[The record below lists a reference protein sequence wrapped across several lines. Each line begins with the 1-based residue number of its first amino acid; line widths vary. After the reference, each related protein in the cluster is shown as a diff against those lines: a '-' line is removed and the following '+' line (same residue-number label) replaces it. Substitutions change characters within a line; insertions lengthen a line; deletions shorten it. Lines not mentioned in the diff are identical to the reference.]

1 MTVRQSISYT
11 GITVNNYSK
20 QRKPDICVV
29 YELYLELCI
38 NI

>member
-1 MTVRQSISYT
+1 MTVRESISYT
-11 GITVNNYSK
+11 GTIVNNYSK

-29 YELYLELCI
+29 YELYLELYI